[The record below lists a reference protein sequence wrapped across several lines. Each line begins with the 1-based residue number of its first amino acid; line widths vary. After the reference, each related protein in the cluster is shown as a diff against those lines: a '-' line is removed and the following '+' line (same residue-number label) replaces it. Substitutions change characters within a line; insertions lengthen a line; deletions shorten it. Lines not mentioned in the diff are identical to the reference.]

1 MYCQNGPKNNTRLA
15 LTQLEICQN
24 QKKGKG
30 IKGIEQTRE
39 WEVFVCS
46 FMVQMK
52 WGWGAVPG
60 KKELSLLNYKET
72 FKKLN
77 VYNLAGNQ
85 ETI

>member
-1 MYCQNGPKNNTRLA
+1 MGCFCLFIHGTD
-15 LTQLEICQN
+15 EM
-24 QKKGKG
+24 G
-30 IKGIEQTRE
+30 
-39 WEVFVCS
+39 
-46 FMVQMK
+46 
-52 WGWGAVPG
+52 GAVPG